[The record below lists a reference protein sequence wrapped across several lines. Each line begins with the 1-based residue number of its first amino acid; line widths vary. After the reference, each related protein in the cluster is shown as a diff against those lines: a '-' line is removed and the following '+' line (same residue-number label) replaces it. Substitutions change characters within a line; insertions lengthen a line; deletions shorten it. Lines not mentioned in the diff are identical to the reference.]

1 MAMLKDT
8 LTLRSDPIDES
19 VPKVVPPTPPV
30 PPSIV
35 GTPLLDE
42 RFVQNLTTHA
52 TRGECEAAGGEG
64 GLLLK
69 GVFGYHK
76 QTALGL
82 RRLLL
87 APPPNS
93 GAPPPPR
100 KRKANDARR
109 ARTHARTDRV
119 DSVGASFGCLLG
131 NIAAYLEGRG
141 LPRERAYVLRSIRS
155 LLVPAAEALR
165 HMRGDDV
172 PHLARG
178 MASCRVVPFQRAFLH
193 EATEPHFARLDF
205 KYGNSY
211 TAIGATAALIA
222 VFAIMSTVPA
232 HGAHLWEQGALW
244 KALRCA
250 DEALGYWH
258 PSSLRMAPDHW
269 AALAAERRAMQ
280 RACIAA
286 HATWAH
292 LRQADGA
299 TTTTTTAHEG
309 MQRLIEAARSAA
321 FPSGAVVSEF
331 TQVALCDRLQ
341 RAHGVWSAPAAE
353 AEAHAA
359 TAPMLV
365 LPLAE
370 IPDSMALVTGS
381 AGANGRL
388 PLGTPSTDDGHSCA
402 SSSWKTLSSN
412 QSGFSHVSQDSLSG
426 LGVSDLSVT

>member
-1 MAMLKDT
+1 M
-8 LTLRSDPIDES
+8 
-19 VPKVVPPTPPV
+19 
-30 PPSIV
+30 

-42 RFVQNLTTHA
+42 PFVQGLATHA
-52 TRGECEAAGGEG
+52 TRGQCEAAGGEG

-69 GVFGYHK
+69 GVFGYHR

-87 APPPNS
+87 APPQSS
-93 GAPPPPR
+93 GGPPPPR
-100 KRKANDARR
+100 KRKANDSRNAR
-109 ARTHARTDRV
+109 ARTHARTERV

-131 NIAAYLEGRG
+131 NITAYLEGRG

-178 MASCRVVPFQRAFLH
+178 MASCRAVPFQRAFLH
-193 EATEPHFARLDF
+193 EATDPHFARLDF

-211 TAIGATAALIA
+211 TAIGATAALIT
-222 VFAIMSTVPA
+222 VFGIMSTVPD

-250 DEALGYWH
+250 DEALGHWH
-258 PSSLRMAPDHW
+258 PSSMSMPPEHW
-269 AALAAERRAMQ
+269 AALAAERRAMK

-286 HATWAH
+286 HATWAR

-299 TTTTTTAHEG
+299 ATATATAHEG
-309 MQRLIEAARSAA
+309 MQRLIEAARDAA

-331 TQVALCDRLQ
+331 TQAALCERLQ

-359 TAPMLV
+359 AHAAAAPMLV

-370 IPDSMALVTGS
+370 IPDSLALVTGS
-381 AGANGRL
+381 TGRPL
-388 PLGTPSTDDGHSCA
+388 PATDDGHSCA
-402 SSSWKTLSSN
+402 SSSWKTLSSD

-426 LGVSDLSVT
+426 LMVGDLSVA

>member
-1 MAMLKDT
+1 M
-8 LTLRSDPIDES
+8 
-19 VPKVVPPTPPV
+19 
-30 PPSIV
+30 

-42 RFVQNLTTHA
+42 RFVQTLTTHA
-52 TRGECEAAGGEG
+52 TRGQCEAAGGEG

-87 APPPNS
+87 APPPQPS
-93 GAPPPPR
+93 GGASGGATPPPR
-100 KRKANDARR
+100 KRKAGDARR
-109 ARTHARTDRV
+109 ARARAHARTECADL
-119 DSVGASFGCLLG
+119 VGASFGCLLG
-131 NIAAYLEGRG
+131 NITAYLEGRG

-165 HMRGDDV
+165 NMRGDDV

-178 MASCRVVPFQRAFLH
+178 MASCRAVPFQRAFLH

-222 VFAIMSTVPA
+222 VFGIMATVPD

-258 PSSLRMAPDHW
+258 PSSLSMPPEHW

-292 LRQADGA
+292 LRQADGV
-299 TTTTTTAHEG
+299 TTTSTTAHEG

-331 TQVALCDRLQ
+331 TQAALCERLQ
-341 RAHGVWSAPAAE
+341 RAHGVWRVPMVE
-353 AEAHAA
+353 AEAHTA

-426 LGVSDLSVT
+426 LGVSDLSVA

>member
-1 MAMLKDT
+1 M
-8 LTLRSDPIDES
+8 
-19 VPKVVPPTPPV
+19 
-30 PPSIV
+30 
-35 GTPLLDE
+35 LDE
-42 RFVQNLTTHA
+42 PFVQALTTHA
-52 TRGECEAAGGEG
+52 TRGQCEAAGGEG

-76 QTALGL
+76 QTELGL
-82 RRLLL
+82 RRLIL
-87 APPPNS
+87 APPP
-93 GAPPPPR
+93 PPPNGASGGRQPR
-100 KRKANDARR
+100 KRKAGDARR
-109 ARTHARTDRV
+109 ATRTHARTECV

-131 NIAAYLEGRG
+131 NITAYLEGRD

-178 MASCRVVPFQRAFLH
+178 MASCRAVPFQRAFLH
-193 EATEPHFARLDF
+193 EATDPHFASIDF

-211 TAIGATAALIA
+211 TAVGATAALIA
-222 VFAIMSTVPA
+222 VFGIMSTVPD

-250 DEALGYWH
+250 DEALGHWH
-258 PSSLRMAPDHW
+258 PSSLSMPPEHW
-269 AALAAERRAMQ
+269 AALSAERRAMK

-292 LRQADGA
+292 LRQGGGDS
-299 TTTTTTAHEG
+299 TTAVTAHEG

-331 TQVALCDRLQ
+331 TQAALCERLQ
-341 RAHGVWSAPAAE
+341 RAHGVWRAPMVE
-353 AEAHAA
+353 AEAAAHA

-370 IPDSMALVTGS
+370 IPDSLALVTGS
-381 AGANGRL
+381 TGR
-388 PLGTPSTDDGHSCA
+388 PLPSTDDGHSCA

-412 QSGFSHVSQDSLSG
+412 QSGFSHMSQDSLSG
-426 LGVSDLSVT
+426 LMVGDLSMA